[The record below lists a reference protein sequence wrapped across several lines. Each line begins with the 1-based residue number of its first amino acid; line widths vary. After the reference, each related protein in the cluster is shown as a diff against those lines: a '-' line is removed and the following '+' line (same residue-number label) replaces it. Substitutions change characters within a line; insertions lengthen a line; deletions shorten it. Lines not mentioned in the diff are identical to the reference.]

1 MLTGI
6 AAFAVLLWLWGRL
19 FPSYLDTISTGAN
32 LILSLTGLRGS
43 VELHPL
49 VFQSK
54 NWIAV
59 YSGMYYGKQTHLFGF
74 EIEVLQTH
82 IPMFLALVVAT
93 RKRTPLLLRAAA
105 VGLVTLSAI
114 AVAFVLLT
122 LFWSFMSMPEYIP
135 YSPVH
140 PTRTVVMIVDFF
152 YYTTHLLLV
161 HLVPALLWGLTCF
174 RLEELAAFLSPVRGG
189 EKKVPP
195 RR

>member
-1 MLTGI
+1 
-6 AAFAVLLWLWGRL
+6 V
-19 FPSYLDTISTGAN
+19 YLDTILTGAN
-32 LILSLTGLRGS
+32 LILSLAGLKES

-49 VFQSK
+49 ILRSK

-59 YSGMYYGKQTHLFGF
+59 YSGMYFGKQTHLFGF

-93 RKRTPLLLRAAA
+93 RKRATVLLRAAV
-105 VGLVTLSAI
+105 VGLVALSAI

-140 PTRTVVMIVDFF
+140 PAHAVAMTVDFF
-152 YYTTHLLLV
+152 YYTTHLLLI
-161 HLVPALLWGLTCF
+161 HLVPVLLWGLTCF

-189 EKKVPP
+189 EK
-195 RR
+195 